1 MHQLTLAHTCSNTF
15 LNGAHKSGKKKRKR
29 IKRRV
34 AATHRA
40 QTHDSSSL
48 CPAALWRC
56 RFTVTRNNEKPI
68 TDSINYIYK
77 TSTNFA
83 RRFFFRSEIFL
94 KRVRKIYFFS
104 RGGQRQLSLTWRNV
118 KRNSLRFLREETI
131 KKIVSLLTCANWKV
145 SLPGDQGEGLYIH
158 TYISRYILPA
168 NIATDWLNGSLLRSR
183 ANRWNRKSSRQHEP
197 RCVCS
202 SQTRSSPPPRVF
214 SLSILCF
221 EKDFP
226 YVRRK
231 CRPQFKYRVYDVSF
245 SPPPLFAQTGR
256 HRQQGRRRESPSSLA
271 SKFICLRGPSFLSL
285 LPFSL
290 SFFFSPSFP
299 LAYRASLLRPVNI
312 TLPSNLHNYR
322 NL

>member
-15 LNGAHKSGKKKRKR
+15 LNGAHKSGNKKRKR

-104 RGGQRQLSLTWRNV
+104 RGGQRQLSLTRRNV

-158 TYISRYILPA
+158 TYISRY
-168 NIATDWLNGSLLRSR
+168 TSGKYCNGLVKRISFTISREQVESEVEPSTRAAMCLLLSNTLLSSTTSVFSFDPLLR
-183 ANRWNRKSSRQHEP
+183 EG
-197 RCVCS
+197 
-202 SQTRSSPPPRVF
+202 F
-214 SLSILCF
+214 SL
-221 EKDFP
+221 
-226 YVRRK
+226 RTT
-231 CRPQFKYRVYDVSF
+231 QVS
-245 SPPPLFAQTGR
+245 AT
-256 HRQQGRRRESPSSLA
+256 
-271 SKFICLRGPSFLSL
+271 
-285 LPFSL
+285 
-290 SFFFSPSFP
+290 
-299 LAYRASLLRPVNI
+299 V
-312 TLPSNLHNYR
+312 
-322 NL
+322 

>member
-15 LNGAHKSGKKKRKR
+15 LNGAHKSGNKKRKR

-48 CPAALWRC
+48 RPAALWRC

-226 YVRRK
+226 NALRTT
-231 CRPQFKYRVYDVSF
+231 QVS
-245 SPPPLFAQTGR
+245 AT
-256 HRQQGRRRESPSSLA
+256 
-271 SKFICLRGPSFLSL
+271 
-285 LPFSL
+285 
-290 SFFFSPSFP
+290 
-299 LAYRASLLRPVNI
+299 V
-312 TLPSNLHNYR
+312 
-322 NL
+322 